1 MTLHRPS
8 KVDNRN
14 ALSEIFSAVSALSKD
29 VPIIFPCHPRTRKM
43 IEAFKLTDLFSEL
56 PESGLLDSGIY
67 LLPPLGY
74 DEFLYLWKDS
84 ALVLTD
90 SGGLQEETSALKI
103 PCITLRENTERP
115 ITVTEGSNELAGTDF
130 EKILMLGKKALSGN
144 WKEGRIPQLW
154 DGRASERI
162 VKVINKLTVE
172 KEELLYT
179 ADSVV
184 V

>member
-1 MTLHRPS
+1 
-8 KVDNRN
+8 
-14 ALSEIFSAVSALSKD
+14 
-29 VPIIFPCHPRTRKM
+29 
-43 IEAFKLTDLFSEL
+43 
-56 PESGLLDSGIY
+56 
-67 LLPPLGY
+67 
-74 DEFLYLWKDS
+74 
-84 ALVLTD
+84 
-90 SGGLQEETSALKI
+90 
-103 PCITLRENTERP
+103 
-115 ITVTEGSNELAGTDF
+115 
-130 EKILMLGKKALSGN
+130 MLGKKALSGN